1 MQDQLET
8 LLRVARALDD
18 LRIPYLVVG
27 SVASSLHGFSRA
39 TADADVVA
47 DVGPEQVQPLFE
59 ALKEDFYIDDLMVG
73 RAVRNRRPF
82 NVINFH
88 TLFKIDIYPPAA
100 DEFSSQEFRRRQPVK
115 LLPDSEQVIYLASA
129 EDTILAKLR
138 WHQKGGGVS
147 GRQLE
152 DVAGVIKV
160 QGERLDRAYL
170 CEWAD
175 RLGVRDLLERA
186 MGGPGA
192 SEA

>member
-1 MQDQLET
+1 MKDQLES

-18 LRIPYLVVG
+18 LQIPYLVVG

-47 DVGPEQVQPLFE
+47 DVQPAQVRPLFE

-73 RAVRNRRPF
+73 RAVSNRRPF
-82 NVINFH
+82 NVINFD
-88 TLFKIDIYPPAA
+88 TLFKIDIYPPA
-100 DEFSSQEFRRRQPVK
+100 DDDFSRQQLGRRQQVR
-115 LLPDSEQVIYLASA
+115 LLPDSEQVIHLATP

-138 WHQKGGGVS
+138 WHQKGGGAS

-160 QGERLDRAYL
+160 QGARLDLAYL
-170 CEWAD
+170 REWAG
-175 RLGVRDLLERA
+175 RLNVGDLLERA
-186 MGGPGA
+186 LGEAGA
-192 SEA
+192 RGA